1 MKFNLKIFLLIPLVL
16 ISCQSYFE
24 PIINDAAEK
33 AVKEYGNS
41 NPLAERVLEVEKIVE
56 VPVEKIV
63 EVQVEKIVE
72 VPVEKIVEVQV
83 EKIVEVPVEKIVE
96 VQVEKIVEVP
106 VEKIV
111 EVYVEVD
118 ALPEPTP
125 TPVQI
130 IKKSKSEIDQY
141 FECKETDEFCLVAL
155 GKKSNDIVVTGNTSY
170 ELELYF
176 TSGYDPSELIVSV
189 DFCYPILTKCWN
201 DLGNDGY
208 GSLIA
213 QPYLN
218 DYRHA
223 EEKWVPKLGR
233 LTWDGTVIKTSKLI
247 FVTPKGYVFR
257 KFDPLITITDPEGK
271 TNTFN
276 LKNWKVD
283 SLTD

>member
-1 MKFNLKIFLLIPLVL
+1 MNFNLKILLLLPLVL

-24 PIINDAAEK
+24 PIINEAAEK

-41 NPLAERVLEVEKIVE
+41 NPLAERVLEVEKVVE

-63 EVQVEKIVE
+63 EVEVEKIVE
-72 VPVEKIVEVQV
+72 VPVEKIVEV
-83 EKIVEVPVEKIVE
+83 E
-96 VQVEKIVEVP
+96 VEKIVEVP

-118 ALPEPTP
+118 TLPEPTP
-125 TPVQI
+125 TPIPI
-130 IKKSKSEIDQY
+130 IKKSKSEIDQF
-141 FECKETDEFCLVAL
+141 FECKEIDEYCLVAL
-155 GKKSNDIVVTGNTSY
+155 GKKNNDLIVTGNTSY
-170 ELELYF
+170 EIELYF

-201 DLGNDGY
+201 DSGNDGY

-218 DYRHA
+218 DYKHA
-223 EEKWVPKLGR
+223 EEKWVPALGR
-233 LTWDGTVIKTSKLI
+233 LTWDGTVIKTSKIIL
-247 FVTPKGYVFR
+247 VTPKGYVFR
-257 KFDPLITITDPEGK
+257 KFDPLITISDPEGK
-271 TNTFN
+271 VNTYN

>member
-1 MKFNLKIFLLIPLVL
+1 MNFNLKIFLLLPLVL

-24 PIINDAAEK
+24 PIINEAAEK

-41 NPLAERVLEVEKIVE
+41 NPLAERVLEVEKVVE

-63 EVQVEKIVE
+63 EVEKVVEVPVEKIVEVEVEKIVE
-72 VPVEKIVEVQV
+72 VPVEKIVVLEV
-83 EKIVEVPVEKIVE
+83 EKV
-96 VQVEKIVEVP
+96 VEVP

-118 ALPEPTP
+118 TLPEPTP
-125 TPVQI
+125 TPIPI
-130 IKKSKSEIDQY
+130 IKKSKSEIVQY
-141 FECKETDEFCLVAL
+141 FECKEIDENCLVAL
-155 GKKSNDIVVTGNTSY
+155 GKKNNDIVVTGNTSY
-170 ELELYF
+170 ELDLYF
-176 TSGYDPSELIVSV
+176 TSGYDPSELTVSV
-189 DFCYPILTKCWN
+189 DFCYPILVKCWN

-213 QPYLN
+213 QPFLN

-223 EEKWVPKLGR
+223 EEKWVPALGR

-257 KFDPLITITDPEGK
+257 KFDPVVTITDPEGK
-271 TNTFN
+271 INVFN

>member
-1 MKFNLKIFLLIPLVL
+1 MKLNLKIFLLLPLVL

-24 PIINDAAEK
+24 PIINEAAEK

-56 VPVEKIV
+56 VPVEKVV
-63 EVQVEKIVE
+63 EVEKIVE

-118 ALPEPTP
+118 TLPTTTPTP
-125 TPVQI
+125 TPI
-130 IKKSKSEIDQY
+130 IKKSKSEIDQF
-141 FECKETDEFCLVAL
+141 FECKEIDEYCLVAL
-155 GKKSNDIVVTGNTSY
+155 GKKNNDLIVTGNTSY
-170 ELELYF
+170 EIELYF

-201 DLGNDGY
+201 DSGNDGY

-218 DYRHA
+218 DYKHA
-223 EEKWVPKLGR
+223 EEKWVPALGR
-233 LTWDGTVIKTSKLI
+233 LTWDGTVIKTSKIIL
-247 FVTPKGYVFR
+247 VTPKGYVFR
-257 KFDPLITITDPEGK
+257 KFDPLITISDPEGK
-271 TNTFN
+271 VNTYN